1 MTVALS
7 PHAPFSLAE
16 TFREL
21 FSGLMPTSDAPASIR
36 RANEL
41 AYAWDGTGDMTAERL
56 HAKQRT
62 AVTADP
68 TPRFTELS
76 SPVDELA
83 GSVTAIDNPDYD
95 MAALALAADSQD
107 ERAFLAASARLDWR
121 QRDAAEFLQ
130 AIQWALA
137 AGAHRAAGRLALHGA
152 AQHPDSAKLQNAA
165 RVLAPPTSH
174 AQRQPADPSVVANR
188 TWLTTHRSQYRGRW
202 VALRLGELLA
212 SADTFED
219 LTARF
224 GISPEIL
231 YTRVV

>member
-1 MTVALS
+1 
-7 PHAPFSLAE
+7 
-16 TFREL
+16 
-21 FSGLMPTSDAPASIR
+21 MPTSDAPASIR

-41 AYAWDGTGDMTAERL
+41 AYAWDGTGDVMTENR
-56 HAKQRT
+56 HARQRT
-62 AVTADP
+62 LVVAT
-68 TPRFTELS
+68 TPRLTELPL
-76 SPVDELA
+76 PVDELA

-95 MAALALAADSQD
+95 MAALALAADTQD
-107 ERAFLAASARLDWR
+107 ERAFLAASARIDWR
-121 QRDAAEFLQ
+121 QRDATNFLQ

-137 AGAHRAAGRLALHGA
+137 AGAHQAAGRLALHGA
-152 AQHPDSAKLQNAA
+152 VQHPDSAQLQSAA

-188 TWLTTHRSQYRGRW
+188 TWLTTHRGQYRGRW

-212 SADTFED
+212 SADTLED